1 MTITTPSPDIDR
13 DRYGRPLI
21 TPPDGGKPTAY
32 TRCTTFVDC
41 LEDKFNLQ
49 KWQQRM
55 VATGLANRA
64 DLLLAVSAAG
74 DDKRKLDSICAD
86 AREAA
91 GASGA
96 ATTGTA
102 LHALTELI
110 DRGQPLP
117 ALPETARADL
127 EAYAAA
133 TAHLT
138 ATHIEQFTVVDELKV
153 GGTADRIVQVD
164 GVSYIADIKTGSI
177 EWGLGKIAMQL
188 AVYAHG
194 TGYSPSGQRFDL
206 GPIDQNVG
214 IIIHLPAGQARCE
227 LVPVDL
233 AAGWEGVQLA
243 TQVRGWRS
251 RKDFVAMRP
260 EVMKLLSPAPAVEAP
275 RAVEADSQP
284 AATTETASTPDPAV
298 AALENAIATA
308 TSRKKLEALWEEHT
322 AIWTND
328 LTELASARA
337 RLLDAA

>member
-74 DDKRKLDSICAD
+74 DDKRKLDAICSD

-117 ALPETARADL
+117 ALPETAKADL

-194 TGYSPSGQRFDL
+194 TGYSPSGERFSL

-214 IIIHLPAGQARCE
+214 IIIHLPAGQAKCE

-251 RKDFVAMRP
+251 RKDFRLERPDLVAAP
-260 EVMKLLSPAPAVEAP
+260 DAEAAAPAE
-275 RAVEADSQP
+275 P
-284 AATTETASTPDPAV
+284 ALVLDPATT
-298 AALENAIATA
+298 ALENAIATA
-308 TSRKKLEALWEEHT
+308 TSRKKLEALWEEHA

>member
-21 TPPDGGKPTAY
+21 TPPGGGKATAY

-91 GASGA
+91 NASAA

-117 ALPETARADL
+117 ALPETAKADL
-127 EAYAAA
+127 DAYAAA

-138 ATHIEQFTVVDELKV
+138 AAHIEQFTVVDELKV

-188 AVYAHG
+188 AVYSRG
-194 TGYSPSGQRFDL
+194 LGYRAGGERFSL

-243 TQVRGWRS
+243 TQVRSWRA
-251 RKDFVAMRP
+251 RKDFRLERPDLVGTPALEVAAP
-260 EVMKLLSPAPAVEAP
+260 VEPAP
-275 RAVEADSQP
+275 
-284 AATTETASTPDPAV
+284 TPDPAV
-298 AALENAIATA
+298 SALEDAIATA
-308 TSRKKLEALWEEHT
+308 TSRKKLEALWAEHE
-322 AIWTND
+322 AIWTPD

>member
-21 TPPDGGKPTAY
+21 TPPEGGKPTAY

-41 LEDKFNLQ
+41 LEDKFTLQ

-102 LHALTELI
+102 LQALTELI

-117 ALPETARADL
+117 ALPEAARADL

-138 ATHIEQFTVVDELKV
+138 ATHIEQFTVVDKLKV
-153 GGTADRIVQVD
+153 GGTADRVVQVN
-164 GVSYIADIKTGSI
+164 GVSYMADIKTDSI
-177 EWGLGKIAMQL
+177 EWAW
-188 AVYAHG
+188 AR
-194 TGYSPSGQRFDL
+194 SPCSW
-206 GPIDQNVG
+206 PST
-214 IIIHLPAGQARCE
+214 P
-227 LVPVDL
+227 
-233 AAGWEGVQLA
+233 
-243 TQVRGWRS
+243 T
-251 RKDFVAMRP
+251 
-260 EVMKLLSPAPAVEAP
+260 APATA
-275 RAVEADSQP
+275 P
-284 AATTETASTPDPAV
+284 AASD
-298 AALENAIATA
+298 
-308 TSRKKLEALWEEHT
+308 S
-322 AIWTND
+322 
-328 LTELASARA
+328 ASARSTRTSASSFTCPPA
-337 RLLDAA
+337 RPGAS